1 MTNDPRLKIG
11 SRLKEARE
19 YLGLSQEEAAVVAKV
34 SRSAI
39 SLIESGQ
46 RKLDSVELMALAKL
60 YRRPMAYFTNDDFSV
75 ELDPEAAV
83 FARSFSELSD
93 DDKKELAQ
101 FAEFLAARS
110 NKKE

>member
-1 MTNDPRLKIG
+1 MSNVSRLIIG

-19 YLGLSQEEAAVVAKV
+19 YLGISQEEAALSAEV

-60 YRRPMAYFTNDDFSV
+60 YQRPMAYFTEDDYSV
-75 ELDPEAAV
+75 DIDPKAAV
-83 FARSFSELSD
+83 FARSFSDLSENDQNEL
-93 DDKKELAQ
+93 KQ

-110 NKKE
+110 KDKK